1 MQTKP
6 QIIKSKSNKQKQN
19 HRNTYTHKKQN
30 RTKGGKQEN
39 NQPDKRSRK
48 WYHTIENKTSKSRKQ
63 SQRKVKIEE

>member
-48 WYHTIENKTSKSRKQ
+48 
-63 SQRKVKIEE
+63 